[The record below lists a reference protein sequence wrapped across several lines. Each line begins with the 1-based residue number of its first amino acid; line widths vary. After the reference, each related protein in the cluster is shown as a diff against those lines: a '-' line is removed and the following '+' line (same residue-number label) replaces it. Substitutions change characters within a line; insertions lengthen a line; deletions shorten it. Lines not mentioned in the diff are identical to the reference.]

1 MERAMGV
8 AGQWKWPKQKDES
21 WYTRVSAKKIVAPQQ
36 FKMGL
41 RTGAGSF
48 VFSEDICGGT
58 VYFSKYYV

>member
-48 VFSEDICGGT
+48 VFSEDI
-58 VYFSKYYV
+58 